1 MRFRDWTHPIA
12 ALAIIVL
19 TSIVP
24 FSSAAPASTS
34 ATEEP
39 SATAPE
45 ADPAPN
51 FTSPIVDGALAAPNA
66 IEIARDGVVK
76 IERSLMDAARST
88 AKDLLPANAY
98 ETLTR
103 TLLYDITPLRLVVS
117 LTILIVVVALR
128 FLLHWLFRSF
138 LRRQDPSKPRTPL
151 SILVKAAHRPTL
163 LALWSYG
170 LYAAAAPLL
179 VPIGDPTLLNVA
191 GVIADLIG
199 LWAICGFVFRLV
211 NLLYARAAHWAAKS
225 PNRFERVLIPLAA
238 RYLRVFI
245 FVVALLLTLPILNIA
260 PQFATLVKNG
270 ASLLIIG
277 VIVWMLIQATSAVE
291 SLILAGYKMD
301 EADNLKARRV
311 YTQVHVLRKVV
322 ITVLVLLGLASML
335 MVFPSVRQFGTSI
348 LASAGIAGIILGI
361 AAQKSLAN
369 FIAGFQIAITQPIRI
384 EDAVVVEGEWG
395 WIEEVTLSYVVVR
408 IWDWRR
414 LVLPITYFVEKPFQ
428 NWTRTSG
435 NILGSVFLYV
445 DYSIPLDAL
454 RAKLDE
460 VLEGTNLWDR
470 RAKVLQVTDSR
481 EHDIEIR
488 ILCSGKDSPTTW
500 DLRCHVR
507 EKLIEF
513 IRDEYPESLPRLRA
527 RLDGPRSAPWREG
540 EETPTDGGP
549 TNAVSSN

>member
-1 MRFRDWTHPIA
+1 MGLSHCRHVLAFVATLFVALTFSAIA
-12 ALAIIVL
+12 A
-19 TSIVP
+19 
-24 FSSAAPASTS
+24 
-34 ATEEP
+34 EP
-39 SATAPE
+39 DPKPE
-45 ADPAPN
+45 ADSTPN
-51 FTSPIVDGALAAPNA
+51 LASPLIEGALAAPNS
-66 IEIARDGVVK
+66 IEIARDGVVS
-76 IERSLMDAARST
+76 IESSIMETAREAAQDFLPSGVHRSLT
-88 AKDLLPANAY
+88 KPLLGA
-98 ETLTR
+98 
-103 TLLYDITPLRLVVS
+103 ITPLRLIVS
-117 LTILIVVVALR
+117 LAMLLLVVATR
-128 FLLHWLFRSF
+128 FILHWIFRGY
-138 LRRQDPSKPRTPL
+138 LRRHDPAKPRSPL
-151 SILVKAAHRPTL
+151 NIVLKAAHRPVL

-179 VPIGDPTLLNVA
+179 VPLRASQGEPTLLNVA

-211 NLLYARAAHWAAKS
+211 NLLYARASQWAAKS

-260 PQFATLVKNG
+260 PQFATLLKNG
-270 ASLLIIG
+270 ASLFIIG
-277 VIVWMLIQATSAVE
+277 VIVWMLIQATSAIE
-291 SLILAGYKMD
+291 SLILAGYRMD
-301 EADNLKARRV
+301 QADNLKARRV

-322 ITVLVLLGLASML
+322 ITGLVLLGLASML

-454 RAKLDE
+454 RTKLDE
-460 VLEGTNLWDR
+460 VLEETDLWDR

-481 EHDIEIR
+481 EHDIELR

-507 EKLIEF
+507 EKMIEF
-513 IRDEYPESLPRLRA
+513 IRDNYPDSLPRLRA
-527 RLDGPRSAPWREG
+527 RLDSDSGSNQ
-540 EETPTDGGP
+540 PTATTRQSMP
-549 TNAVSSN
+549 SSEIVSQA